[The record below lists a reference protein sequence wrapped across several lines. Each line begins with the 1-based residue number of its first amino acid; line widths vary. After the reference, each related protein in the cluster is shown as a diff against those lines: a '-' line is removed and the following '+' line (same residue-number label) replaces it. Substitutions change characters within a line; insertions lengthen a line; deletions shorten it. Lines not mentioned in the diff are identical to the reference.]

1 MKNIFLK
8 KKYFL
13 IFAIIPHRLVDFL
26 LFRTSERRWES
37 NGFVSLPCPTFHRRN
52 FPLRSFRFFGFFWWW
67 GGGGFEKTSTAY
79 EIVGTSGRFSGL
91 FWPLNRFNMSTSAQV
106 SSRENLKFI
115 HGVRKIGGKAW
126 IFSKKSN
133 IWGFF
138 RRHLG
143 LFWREILY
151 RAWWYSRMYV
161 LWGFENATDWSPGR
175 EIKPCVLWAIRVAL
189 RPG

>member
-8 KKYFL
+8 KN
-13 IFAIIPHRLVDFL
+13 IFWF
-26 LFRTSERRWES
+26 
-37 NGFVSLPCPTFHRRN
+37 
-52 FPLRSFRFFGFFWWW
+52 LRSFRIGWLTFSCSGRLRGAGNRTVLSRYPARPSIAVTFHCDHSDFLDFFR
-67 GGGGFEKTSTAY
+67 GGFEKTSTVY
-79 EIVGTSGRFSGL
+79 EIVVSSGRFSGL

-151 RAWWYSRMYV
+151 RAWWYSGMYV

-175 EIKPCVLWAIRVAL
+175 EIKPCVLWLRVAL